1 MSGYLRLS
9 SSIVSF
15 RGDSIALPFDA
26 VKEVTATTFPRRRR
40 RKVLRFTLDARRGNM
55 VQYYALSAIATNRR
69 RSIHHR
75 RALEVLMENLSLPQF
90 QVRRYCF
97 YPI

>member
-26 VKEVTATTFPRRRR
+26 VKEVPLQLSRAAAGEKFSASPLTRGGGIWYNTTR
-40 RKVLRFTLDARRGNM
+40 
-55 VQYYALSAIATNRR
+55 
-69 RSIHHR
+69 
-75 RALEVLMENLSLPQF
+75 
-90 QVRRYCF
+90 
-97 YPI
+97 